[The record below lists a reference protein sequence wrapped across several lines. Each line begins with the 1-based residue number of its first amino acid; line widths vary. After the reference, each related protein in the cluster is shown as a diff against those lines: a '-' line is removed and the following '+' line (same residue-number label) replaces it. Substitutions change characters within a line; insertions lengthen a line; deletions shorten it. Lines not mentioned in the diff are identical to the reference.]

1 MAPAVFAVVGVG
13 FAGIVVMCTTG
24 VAGLTMPFGAALVCG
39 FISDRGRVGLRGRLG
54 GTFLLRRG
62 DILGLCQRSDAEQGN
77 EGAEHEGLAH
87 GGISW
92 LVCRPP
98 IRPATGALLADTAD
112 NDLLTD
118 VSELSGD
125 LCGVTRKELGPAMRL
140 NSKGLAVALLSL
152 AALAASARADDDR
165 DHDVARHAV
174 ERGEIKPLA
183 EILQMVRDKLPGE
196 IAGVKIERKGR
207 RLVYE
212 LRIVSG
218 RGRLLEVHVDA
229 ATGEIDRTREK

>member
-1 MAPAVFAVVGVG
+1 
-13 FAGIVVMCTTG
+13 
-24 VAGLTMPFGAALVCG
+24 
-39 FISDRGRVGLRGRLG
+39 
-54 GTFLLRRG
+54 
-62 DILGLCQRSDAEQGN
+62 
-77 EGAEHEGLAH
+77 
-87 GGISW
+87 
-92 LVCRPP
+92 
-98 IRPATGALLADTAD
+98 
-112 NDLLTD
+112 
-118 VSELSGD
+118 
-125 LCGVTRKELGPAMRL
+125 MRL

-196 IAGVKIERKGR
+196 IAGVKIERKGG